1 MEENWSGKYLYLLPT
16 YPKLLHWL
24 LPFIPFKLNLDDGS
38 SHWLKMAF
46 LHDSSWPAFVKH
58 SWPLALA
65 VAFGKTQSKTFLVPP
80 PPPRLRPAMTKH
92 WKGPNLASYLKH
104 WTGECY
110 FLLWAKNKL
119 LLGVILKDAIVVKA
133 FQQTSDSSLVANQ
146 FFNQARPLS
155 FLLNNASVMLAKY
168 TRQVV
173 LPS

>member
-1 MEENWSGKYLYLLPT
+1 MTGICE
-16 YPKLLHWL
+16 
-24 LPFIPFKLNLDDGS
+24 
-38 SHWLKMAF
+38 
-46 LHDSSWPAFVKH
+46 
-58 SWPLALA
+58 
-65 VAFGKTQSKTFLVPP
+65 TFLASCSCCGVWQNPIEDVFSSSSSSSTSSSNDETLK
-80 PPPRLRPAMTKH
+80 RTKF
-92 WKGPNLASYLKH
+92 G
-104 WTGECY
+104 
-110 FLLWAKNKL
+110 FLPKTLNGRMLLFTLGKNKL